1 MSEILLEQV
10 KQHRRGIKHET
21 LTFSLAELVNMYE
34 TTPREIV
41 IQPDFQRLFRWSR
54 KQQSDFIE
62 SLILEIP
69 IPPLFF
75 YENPDGTWDLLD
87 GLQRFSTVLRFFN
100 VTEIPSEHQGVSG
113 NENEWHYEKQ
123 NDLAVP
129 LQLLDGDYL
138 NELRGFSFGTLPT
151 QLQINLKRA
160 RLHIYVLKRETD
172 AMYKY
177 EVFKRLNRG
186 GTQAEDQ
193 EIRNC
198 SVRLLG
204 KEFPEFLKEI
214 AADKNYREA
223 LARSEEDERNGYVE
237 ELALR
242 FFALKNGAGN
252 FKHDVS
258 DFMTAYMED
267 VAKTTLKF
275 DYLQEKAVFLET
287 WKAIKDALSDG
298 EAFRGRT
305 ENDRPAGP
313 FSPLLFEIISIGIAT
328 NIQYVKTLTPDELKQ
343 KITELLHEVPSRNV
357 TGSGSNSRKKTIG
370 RLNLGKG
377 WFKAPQ

>member
-10 KQHRRGIKHET
+10 KQYRKGIKHEE

-34 TTPREIV
+34 ATPREIV

-62 SLILEIP
+62 SLVLEIP

-75 YENPDGTWDLLD
+75 YENPDGIWDLLD
-87 GLQRFSTVLRFFN
+87 GLQRFSTILRFFN
-100 VTEIPSEHQGVSG
+100 LTDIPADHQGVSG
-113 NENEWHYEKQ
+113 NDNDWHYDNQ
-123 NDLAVP
+123 NDLATP
-129 LQLLDGDYL
+129 LQLIGGDYL
-138 NELRGFSFGTLPT
+138 NQLSGFSFSTLPT

-172 AMYKY
+172 PMYKY

-204 KEFPEFLKEI
+204 KEFPEFLKEV
-214 AADKNYREA
+214 AADSNYREA
-223 LARSEEDERNGYVE
+223 LGRSDEDERNGYVE
-237 ELALR
+237 ELSLR
-242 FFALKNGAGN
+242 YFALKNSGAN

-267 VAKTTLKF
+267 VARKTLRF
-275 DYLQEKAVFLET
+275 DYPQERAVFLDT
-287 WKAIKDALSDG
+287 WKAIKNALPNG

-305 ENDRPAGP
+305 RNDRPAGP
-313 FSPLLFEIISIGIAT
+313 FSPLLFEIVSIGIAT
-328 NIQYVKTLTPDELKQ
+328 NIEYVKTLSPDELKET
-343 KITELLHEVPSRNV
+343 ITKLLHEVPSLNV
-357 TGSGSNSRKKTIG
+357 TGAGSNARKKTIG
-370 RLNLGKG
+370 RIELGKN
-377 WFKAPQ
+377 WFKAP